1 MFYRKKLKQLEL
13 RILALEN
20 PAKYKTGDNV
30 VFNAGFHGMGT
41 SYNGMIVNDPV
52 LKLSGWSYDILVLYH
67 IHKNIMECAIEGK
80 LGQNK

>member
-1 MFYRKKLKQLEL
+1 
-13 RILALEN
+13 
-20 PAKYKTGDNV
+20 V

-67 IHKNIMECAIEGK
+67 IHKNVIECAIEGK
-80 LGQNK
+80 IGQNK